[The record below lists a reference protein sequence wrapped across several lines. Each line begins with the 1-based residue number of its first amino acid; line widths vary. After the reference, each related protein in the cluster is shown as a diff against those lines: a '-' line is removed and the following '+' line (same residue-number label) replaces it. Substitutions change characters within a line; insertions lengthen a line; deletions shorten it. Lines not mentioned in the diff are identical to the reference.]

1 MPLFFRDTS
10 LIRYRLGTLCC
21 MDIQLS
27 GEGCAQAKK
36 QAAEQRTEMTGM
48 ERLVLRVS
56 SMINHPIAQTQRWVT
71 IHQLDTDSDQSWEEV
86 MSMIA
91 ETPGIEMTF
100 SDDGSVTLQWEADEE
115 QTSTLAMEEAEAEE
129 EFAAPF

>member
-1 MPLFFRDTS
+1 MAK
-10 LIRYRLGTLCC
+10 
-21 MDIQLS
+21 Q
-27 GEGCAQAKK
+27 KK

-56 SMINHPIAQTQRWVT
+56 SMINHPIAQAQRWVT
-71 IHQLDTDSDQSWEEV
+71 IHQLDTDSDQNWEEV

-115 QTSTLAMEEAEAEE
+115 QTSTLAMEGAEVEE
-129 EFAAPF
+129 EVAAPF